1 MVPRRSRTSLGI
13 VIMEMFYTTFGF
25 VGAVV
30 LGIVIL
36 TTFFKVVGLLQI
48 KMGAPA
54 LIKMKG
60 FLKDAAW
67 INVHLA
73 GGKVLE
79 RVRFVGFTDHSSAK
93 GGRIP
98 YQLANMVVLETS
110 AGKRILLRSDA
121 VKMIE
126 EIE

>member
-1 MVPRRSRTSLGI
+1 
-13 VIMEMFYTTFGF
+13 MEMFYTTFGF
-25 VGAVV
+25 VGAIV

-36 TTFFKVVGLLQI
+36 AIFFKVLGILQA

-54 LIKMKG
+54 IIKMKG

-73 GGKVLE
+73 GGKLLE

-93 GGRIP
+93 GGP
-98 YQLANMVVLETS
+98 
-110 AGKRILLRSDA
+110 DA

>member
-1 MVPRRSRTSLGI
+1 
-13 VIMEMFYTTFGF
+13 MEMFYTTFGF

-36 TTFFKVVGLLQI
+36 TVFFKVAGLLQT

-73 GGKVLE
+73 GGKILE
-79 RVRFVGFTDHSSAK
+79 RVRFVGFTDHSPPK
-93 GGRIP
+93 GGRVP

-126 EIE
+126 EVE

>member
-1 MVPRRSRTSLGI
+1 
-13 VIMEMFYTTFGF
+13 MEIFYNTFGF

-30 LGIVIL
+30 LGIIIL
-36 TTFFKVVGLLQI
+36 AAFFKVVGVLQS
-48 KMGAPA
+48 KMGA
-54 LIKMKG
+54 LGIIKMKG

-73 GGKVLE
+73 GGKLLE
-79 RVRFVGFTDHSSAK
+79 RVKFVGFTDHSSAK
-93 GGRIP
+93 GGHIP
-98 YQLANMVVLETS
+98 YQLSNMVVLETS
-110 AGKRILLRSDA
+110 AGKRILIRSDA

>member
-1 MVPRRSRTSLGI
+1 
-13 VIMEMFYTTFGF
+13 MEMFYTTFGF

-126 EIE
+126 EVE

>member
-1 MVPRRSRTSLGI
+1 
-13 VIMEMFYTTFGF
+13 MEMFYNTFGF
-25 VGAVV
+25 VGAIV

-36 TTFFKVVGLLQI
+36 AIFFKVVGLLQT

-54 LIKMKG
+54 IIKMKG

-73 GGKVLE
+73 GGKLLE
-79 RVRFVGFTDHSSAK
+79 RVKFVGFTDHSSAK
-93 GGRIP
+93 GGHIP
-98 YQLANMVVLETS
+98 YQLSNMVVLETA
-110 AGKRILLRSDA
+110 AGKRILIRSDA

>member
-1 MVPRRSRTSLGI
+1 
-13 VIMEMFYTTFGF
+13 MEMFYNTFGF
-25 VGAVV
+25 VGAIV

-36 TTFFKVVGLLQI
+36 AIFFKAVGLLQT

-54 LIKMKG
+54 IVKMKG

-73 GGKVLE
+73 GGKLLE
-79 RVRFVGFTDHSSAK
+79 RVKFVGFTGQSSVK
-93 GGRIP
+93 GHIP
-98 YQLANMVVLETS
+98 YQFSNMVVLETS
-110 AGKRILLRSDA
+110 AGKRILIRSDA

-126 EIE
+126 EVE

>member
-1 MVPRRSRTSLGI
+1 
-13 VIMEMFYTTFGF
+13 MEMFYTTFGF
-25 VGAVV
+25 VGPIV

-36 TTFFKVVGLLQI
+36 AIFFKVLGILQA

-54 LIKMKG
+54 IIKMKS

-73 GGKVLE
+73 GGKLLE
-79 RVRFVGFTDHSSAK
+79 RVRFVGFTDHSSVK
-93 GGRIP
+93 GGHIP
-98 YQLANMVVLETS
+98 YQLSNMVVLETA
-110 AGKRILLRSDA
+110 AGKRILIRSDA

-126 EIE
+126 EVE

>member
-1 MVPRRSRTSLGI
+1 VVPRRSRTSLGI

>member
-1 MVPRRSRTSLGI
+1 
-13 VIMEMFYTTFGF
+13 MEMFYTTFGF

-36 TTFFKVVGLLQI
+36 TVFFKVAGLLQT

-54 LIKMKG
+54 LIKMRG

-67 INVHLA
+67 INVHMA
-73 GGKVLE
+73 GGKILE
-79 RVRFVGFTDHSSAK
+79 RVRFVGFTDHATGK
-93 GGRIP
+93 GGHIP
-98 YQLANMVVLETS
+98 YQLLNMLVLES
-110 AGKRILLRSDA
+110 AAGKRILLRADV

-126 EIE
+126 EVE

>member
-1 MVPRRSRTSLGI
+1 
-13 VIMEMFYTTFGF
+13 MEMFYNTFGF
-25 VGAVV
+25 VGAIV

-36 TTFFKVVGLLQI
+36 GIFFKVVGLLQT
-48 KMGAPA
+48 KLGAPA
-54 LIKMKG
+54 IIKMKG

-73 GGKVLE
+73 GGKLLE
-79 RVRFVGFTDHSSAK
+79 RVKFVGFTDHSSAK
-93 GGRIP
+93 GGHIP
-98 YQLANMVVLETS
+98 YQLSNMVVLETA
-110 AGKRILLRSDA
+110 AGKRILIRSDA

>member
-1 MVPRRSRTSLGI
+1 
-13 VIMEMFYTTFGF
+13 MEMFYTTFGF

-30 LGIVIL
+30 LGIVVL
-36 TTFFKVVGLLQI
+36 TVFFKLVGLAQT

-54 LIKMKG
+54 LIKVKG

-79 RVRFVGFTDHSSAK
+79 RVRFVGFTDSSSAK

-98 YQLANMVVLETS
+98 YQLSNMVVLETS
-110 AGKRILLRSDA
+110 AAKRILIRSDA